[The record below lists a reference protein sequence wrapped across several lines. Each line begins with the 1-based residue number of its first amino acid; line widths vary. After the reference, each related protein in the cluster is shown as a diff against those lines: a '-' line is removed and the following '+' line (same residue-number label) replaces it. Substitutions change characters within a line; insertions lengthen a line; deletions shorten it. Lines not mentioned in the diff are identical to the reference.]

1 MFRALTNVRSL
12 SKSATNC
19 AKRLAFNVTPFERT
33 MVLESLTDEDLKKAF
48 TELDTATSGKIDVM
62 ELS

>member
-12 SKSATNC
+12 SKSGTNC
-19 AKRLAFNVTPFERT
+19 DKRHAFNVTPFERT
-33 MVLESLTDEDLKKAF
+33 MVLESLTDEDVKKAF